1 MEQYCAIIKCVQN
14 FSPKK
19 GKVYFMKVKQW
30 LASSLAVLMLVSTV
44 GCGDNS
50 SSSKAESKSNNSSA
64 VVSETAMP
72 EKDYATT
79 TDGSA
84 KVKIDGTK
92 FMVGDKELW
101 FNGVNAPWDKWNDFG
116 GGFNFEF
123 WQDNFQKL
131 HNSGVNAARIWI
143 ICNGDVGMA
152 ISADGTFDGAT
163 TAHWEDL
170 DNLFY
175 LAEQYQIYIMATVQS
190 FDNFK
195 DQNQNYQAWRTLIQD
210 SDKTDM
216 FVDNYIVPL
225 VQRYGESDYFWSVD
239 LCNEP
244 DWIICNGDVG
254 MAISADGTFDGA
266 TTAHWEDLDNLF
278 YLAEQYQIYIMATVQ
293 SFDNFKDQ
301 NQNYQAWRTL
311 IQDSDKTDMF
321 VDNYIVPLVQR
332 YGKSDYFWSVDLCNE
347 PDWIVENEECGKLD
361 WLYLEQYYAKAAAA
375 IHANSDVLVTVGMG
389 MIKYNSDSQQGNKIS
404 DSELQTVL
412 SGDKYDKSLAYVDF
426 YSTHWYTW
434 MQGMWGYPFSESPTD
449 FGLDGTKPCVIG
461 ECPAVASDSD
471 FDITSAYEDAY
482 NNGWNGVFAW
492 KTSGQDDGCGLWL
505 DIQPAIEKMAGIC
518 EDKIFPNGKKA
529 V

>member
-1 MEQYCAIIKCVQN
+1 
-14 FSPKK
+14 
-19 GKVYFMKVKQW
+19 MKVKQW
-30 LASSLAVLMLVSTV
+30 LASSLAVLMLVSTA
-44 GCGDNS
+44 GCGDSS
-50 SSSKAESKSNNSSA
+50 SSSKADNASSSA
-64 VVSETAMP
+64 SGGAGTSDYTSVVPEAAMP
-72 EKDYATT
+72 EKDYETT

-84 KVKIDGTK
+84 KVTVDGTK

-101 FNGVNAPWDKWNDFG
+101 LNGVNAPWDKWNDFG

-123 WQDNFQKL
+123 WQDHFQKL
-131 HNSGVNAARIWI
+131 HNSGVNAARIWVV
-143 ICNGDVGMA
+143 CNGDVGML

-195 DQNQNYQAWRTLIQD
+195 DSNQNYNAWRALIQD
-210 SDKTDM
+210 SDKTDR
-216 FVDNYIVPL
+216 FVDNYIVP
-225 VQRYGESDYFWSVD
+225 F
-239 LCNEP
+239 
-244 DWIICNGDVG
+244 
-254 MAISADGTFDGA
+254 
-266 TTAHWEDLDNLF
+266 
-278 YLAEQYQIYIMATVQ
+278 
-293 SFDNFKDQ
+293 
-301 NQNYQAWRTL
+301 
-311 IQDSDKTDMF
+311 
-321 VDNYIVPLVQR
+321 VQR

-404 DSELQTVL
+404 DSELQSTL

-434 MQGMWGYPFSESPTD
+434 MQGMWGYPFGESPTD
-449 FGLDGTKPCVIG
+449 FGLDGTKPSVIG

-471 FDITSAYEDAY
+471 FDITSAYEEAY

>member
-1 MEQYCAIIKCVQN
+1 
-14 FSPKK
+14 
-19 GKVYFMKVKQW
+19 MKVKQW
-30 LASSLAVLMLVSTV
+30 LASSLAVLMLVSTA
-44 GCGDNS
+44 GCGDSS
-50 SSSKAESKSNNSSA
+50 SSSKADNASSSA
-64 VVSETAMP
+64 SGGAGTSYYTPVVPEAAMP
-72 EKDYATT
+72 EKDYETT

-84 KVKIDGTK
+84 RVTVDGTK

-101 FNGVNAPWDKWNDFG
+101 LNGVNSPWDKWNDFG

-123 WQDNFQKL
+123 WQDHFQKL
-131 HNSGVNAARIWI
+131 HNSGVNAARIWVV
-143 ICNGDVGMA
+143 CNGDVGML

-195 DQNQNYQAWRTLIQD
+195 DSNQNYNAWRALIQD
-210 SDKTDM
+210 SDKTDR
-216 FVDNYIVPL
+216 FVDNYIVP
-225 VQRYGESDYFWSVD
+225 F
-239 LCNEP
+239 
-244 DWIICNGDVG
+244 
-254 MAISADGTFDGA
+254 
-266 TTAHWEDLDNLF
+266 
-278 YLAEQYQIYIMATVQ
+278 
-293 SFDNFKDQ
+293 
-301 NQNYQAWRTL
+301 
-311 IQDSDKTDMF
+311 
-321 VDNYIVPLVQR
+321 VQR

-404 DSELQTVL
+404 DSELQSIL

-434 MQGMWGYPFSESPTD
+434 MQGMWGYPFGESPTD
-449 FGLDGTKPCVIG
+449 FGLDGTKPSVIG

-471 FDITSAYEDAY
+471 FDITSAYEEAY

-518 EDKIFPNGKKA
+518 ENKIFPNGKKA

>member
-1 MEQYCAIIKCVQN
+1 
-14 FSPKK
+14 
-19 GKVYFMKVKQW
+19 MKVKKW
-30 LASSLAVLMLVSTV
+30 LASSLAVLMLVSTA
-44 GCGDNS
+44 GCGDSSSSSKADNS
-50 SSSKAESKSNNSSA
+50 SSSASGGAGTSYYTP
-64 VVSETAMP
+64 VVPEAAMP
-72 EKDYATT
+72 EKDYETT

-84 KVKIDGTK
+84 RVTVDGTK

-101 FNGVNAPWDKWNDFG
+101 FNGVNSPWDKWNDFG

-123 WQDNFQKL
+123 WQDHFQKL
-131 HNSGVNAARIWI
+131 HNSGVNAARIWVV
-143 ICNGDVGMA
+143 CNGDVGML

-195 DQNQNYQAWRTLIQD
+195 DSNQNYNAWRALIQD
-210 SDKTDM
+210 SDKTDR
-216 FVDNYIVPL
+216 FVDNYIVP
-225 VQRYGESDYFWSVD
+225 F
-239 LCNEP
+239 
-244 DWIICNGDVG
+244 
-254 MAISADGTFDGA
+254 
-266 TTAHWEDLDNLF
+266 
-278 YLAEQYQIYIMATVQ
+278 
-293 SFDNFKDQ
+293 
-301 NQNYQAWRTL
+301 
-311 IQDSDKTDMF
+311 
-321 VDNYIVPLVQR
+321 VQR

-404 DSELQTVL
+404 DSELQSTL

-434 MQGMWGYPFSESPTD
+434 MQGMWGYPFGESPTD
-449 FGLDGTKPCVIG
+449 FGLDGTKPSVIG

-471 FDITSAYEDAY
+471 FDITSAYEEAY

>member
-1 MEQYCAIIKCVQN
+1 
-14 FSPKK
+14 
-19 GKVYFMKVKQW
+19 MKVKQW
-30 LASSLAVLMLVSTV
+30 LASSLAVLMLVSTA
-44 GCGDNS
+44 GCGDSS
-50 SSSKAESKSNNSSA
+50 SSSKADNASSSA
-64 VVSETAMP
+64 SGGAGTSYYTPVVPEAAMP
-72 EKDYATT
+72 EKDYETT

-84 KVKIDGTK
+84 RVTVDGTK

-101 FNGVNAPWDKWNDFG
+101 LNGVNAPWDKWNDFG

-123 WQDNFQKL
+123 WQDHFQKL

-143 ICNGDVGMA
+143 VCNGDVGMI

-195 DQNQNYQAWRTLIQD
+195 DSNQNYNAWRALIQD
-210 SDKTDM
+210 SDKTDR
-216 FVDNYIVPL
+216 FVDNYIVP
-225 VQRYGESDYFWSVD
+225 F
-239 LCNEP
+239 
-244 DWIICNGDVG
+244 
-254 MAISADGTFDGA
+254 
-266 TTAHWEDLDNLF
+266 
-278 YLAEQYQIYIMATVQ
+278 
-293 SFDNFKDQ
+293 
-301 NQNYQAWRTL
+301 
-311 IQDSDKTDMF
+311 
-321 VDNYIVPLVQR
+321 VQR

-347 PDWIVENEECGKLD
+347 PDWIVENDECGKLD

-404 DSELQTVL
+404 DSELQGVL

-434 MQGMWGYPFSESPTD
+434 MQGMWGYPFGESPTD
-449 FGLDGTKPCVIG
+449 FGLDGTKPSVIG

-471 FDITSAYEDAY
+471 FDITSAYEEAY

>member
-1 MEQYCAIIKCVQN
+1 
-14 FSPKK
+14 
-19 GKVYFMKVKQW
+19 MKVKQW

-123 WQDNFQKL
+123 WQDHFQKL
-131 HNSGVNAARIWI
+131 HNSGVNAARI
-143 ICNGDVGMA
+143 
-152 ISADGTFDGAT
+152 
-163 TAHWEDL
+163 
-170 DNLFY
+170 
-175 LAEQYQIYIMATVQS
+175 
-190 FDNFK
+190 
-195 DQNQNYQAWRTLIQD
+195 
-210 SDKTDM
+210 
-216 FVDNYIVPL
+216 
-225 VQRYGESDYFWSVD
+225 
-239 LCNEP
+239 
-244 DWIICNGDVG
+244 WIICNGDVG

-361 WLYLEQYYAKAAAA
+361 WSYLEQYYAKAAAA
-375 IHANSDVLVTVGMG
+375 IHANSDVLVTVGLG

-404 DSELQTVL
+404 DSELQSVL

-461 ECPAVASDSD
+461 ECPAVASGSD

-492 KTSGQDDGCGLWL
+492 KTSGKDDGCGLWQ

-518 EDKIFPNGKKA
+518 EDKIFPNGKKT

>member
-1 MEQYCAIIKCVQN
+1 
-14 FSPKK
+14 
-19 GKVYFMKVKQW
+19 
-30 LASSLAVLMLVSTV
+30 MLVSTA
-44 GCGDNS
+44 GCGDSS
-50 SSSKAESKSNNSSA
+50 SSSKADNASSSA
-64 VVSETAMP
+64 SGGAGTSYYTPVVPEAAMP
-72 EKDYATT
+72 EKDYETT

-84 KVKIDGTK
+84 RVTVDGTK

-101 FNGVNAPWDKWNDFG
+101 LNGVNSPWDKWNDFG

-123 WQDNFQKL
+123 WQDHFQKL
-131 HNSGVNAARIWI
+131 HNSGVNAARIWVV
-143 ICNGDVGMA
+143 CNGDVGML

-195 DQNQNYQAWRTLIQD
+195 DSNQNYNAWRALIQD
-210 SDKTDM
+210 SDKTDR
-216 FVDNYIVPL
+216 FVDNYIVP
-225 VQRYGESDYFWSVD
+225 F
-239 LCNEP
+239 
-244 DWIICNGDVG
+244 
-254 MAISADGTFDGA
+254 
-266 TTAHWEDLDNLF
+266 
-278 YLAEQYQIYIMATVQ
+278 
-293 SFDNFKDQ
+293 
-301 NQNYQAWRTL
+301 
-311 IQDSDKTDMF
+311 
-321 VDNYIVPLVQR
+321 VQR

-404 DSELQTVL
+404 DSELQSTL

-434 MQGMWGYPFSESPTD
+434 MQGMWGYPFGESPTD
-449 FGLDGTKPCVIG
+449 FGLDGTKPSVIG

-471 FDITSAYEDAY
+471 FDITSAYEEAY

>member
-1 MEQYCAIIKCVQN
+1 
-14 FSPKK
+14 
-19 GKVYFMKVKQW
+19 MKVKQW
-30 LASSLAVLMLVSTV
+30 LASSLAVLMLVSTA
-44 GCGDNS
+44 GCGDSS
-50 SSSKAESKSNNSSA
+50 SSSKADNASSSA
-64 VVSETAMP
+64 SGGAGTSDYTSFVPDAAMP
-72 EKDYATT
+72 EKDYETT

-84 KVKIDGTK
+84 KVTVDGTK

-101 FNGVNAPWDKWNDFG
+101 LNGVNAPWDKWNDFG

-123 WQDNFQKL
+123 WQDHFQKL

-143 ICNGDVGMA
+143 VCNGDVGML

-170 DNLFY
+170 DDLFY

-195 DQNQNYQAWRTLIQD
+195 DSNQNYNAWRALIQD
-210 SDKTDM
+210 SDKTDR
-216 FVDNYIVPL
+216 FVDNYIVP
-225 VQRYGESDYFWSVD
+225 F
-239 LCNEP
+239 
-244 DWIICNGDVG
+244 
-254 MAISADGTFDGA
+254 
-266 TTAHWEDLDNLF
+266 
-278 YLAEQYQIYIMATVQ
+278 
-293 SFDNFKDQ
+293 
-301 NQNYQAWRTL
+301 
-311 IQDSDKTDMF
+311 
-321 VDNYIVPLVQR
+321 VQR

-347 PDWIVENEECGKLD
+347 PDWIVENDECGKLD
-361 WLYLEQYYAKAAAA
+361 WLCLEQYYAKAAAA

-404 DSELQTVL
+404 DSELQNVL

-434 MQGMWGYPFSESPTD
+434 MQGMWGYPFGESPTD
-449 FGLDGTKPCVIG
+449 FGLDGTKPSVIG

-471 FDITSAYEDAY
+471 FDITSAYEEAY

-492 KTSGQDDGCGLWL
+492 KTSGQDDGCGLWQ

>member
-1 MEQYCAIIKCVQN
+1 
-14 FSPKK
+14 
-19 GKVYFMKVKQW
+19 MKVKQW
-30 LASSLAVLMLVSTV
+30 LASSLAVLMLVSTA
-44 GCGDNS
+44 GCGDSS
-50 SSSKAESKSNNSSA
+50 SSSKADNASSSA
-64 VVSETAMP
+64 SGGAGTSYYTPVVPEAAMP
-72 EKDYATT
+72 EKDYETT

-84 KVKIDGTK
+84 RVTVDGTK

-101 FNGVNAPWDKWNDFG
+101 FNGVNSPWDKWNDFG

-123 WQDNFQKL
+123 WQDHFQKL
-131 HNSGVNAARIWI
+131 HNSGVNAARIWVV
-143 ICNGDVGMA
+143 CNGDVGML

-195 DQNQNYQAWRTLIQD
+195 DSNQNYNAWRALIQD
-210 SDKTDM
+210 SDKTDR
-216 FVDNYIVPL
+216 FVDNYIVP
-225 VQRYGESDYFWSVD
+225 F
-239 LCNEP
+239 
-244 DWIICNGDVG
+244 
-254 MAISADGTFDGA
+254 
-266 TTAHWEDLDNLF
+266 
-278 YLAEQYQIYIMATVQ
+278 
-293 SFDNFKDQ
+293 
-301 NQNYQAWRTL
+301 
-311 IQDSDKTDMF
+311 
-321 VDNYIVPLVQR
+321 VQR

-404 DSELQTVL
+404 DSELQSTL

-434 MQGMWGYPFSESPTD
+434 MQGMWGYPFGESPTD
-449 FGLDGTKPCVIG
+449 FGLDGTKPSVIG

-471 FDITSAYEDAY
+471 FDITSAYEEAY

>member
-1 MEQYCAIIKCVQN
+1 
-14 FSPKK
+14 
-19 GKVYFMKVKQW
+19 MKVKQW
-30 LASSLAVLMLVSTV
+30 LASSLAVLMLVSTA
-44 GCGDNS
+44 GCGDPS
-50 SSSKAESKSNNSSA
+50 SSSKADNASSSA
-64 VVSETAMP
+64 SGGAGTSYYTPVVPEAAMP
-72 EKDYATT
+72 EKDYETT

-84 KVKIDGTK
+84 RVTVDGTK

-101 FNGVNAPWDKWNDFG
+101 LNGVNAPWDKWNDFG

-123 WQDNFQKL
+123 WQDHFQKL
-131 HNSGVNAARIWI
+131 HNSGVNAARIWVV
-143 ICNGDVGMA
+143 CNGDVGML

-195 DQNQNYQAWRTLIQD
+195 DSNQNYNAWRALIQD
-210 SDKTDM
+210 SDKTDR
-216 FVDNYIVPL
+216 FVDNYIVP
-225 VQRYGESDYFWSVD
+225 F
-239 LCNEP
+239 
-244 DWIICNGDVG
+244 
-254 MAISADGTFDGA
+254 
-266 TTAHWEDLDNLF
+266 
-278 YLAEQYQIYIMATVQ
+278 
-293 SFDNFKDQ
+293 
-301 NQNYQAWRTL
+301 
-311 IQDSDKTDMF
+311 
-321 VDNYIVPLVQR
+321 VQR

-404 DSELQTVL
+404 DSELQSTL

-434 MQGMWGYPFSESPTD
+434 MQGMWGYPFGESPTD
-449 FGLDGTKPCVIG
+449 FGLDGTKPSVIG

-471 FDITSAYEDAY
+471 FDITSAYEEAY

>member
-1 MEQYCAIIKCVQN
+1 
-14 FSPKK
+14 
-19 GKVYFMKVKQW
+19 
-30 LASSLAVLMLVSTV
+30 MLVSTA
-44 GCGDNS
+44 GCGDSS
-50 SSSKAESKSNNSSA
+50 SSSKADNASSSA
-64 VVSETAMP
+64 SGGAGTSYYTPVVPEAAMP
-72 EKDYATT
+72 EKDYETT

-84 KVKIDGTK
+84 RVTVDGTK

-101 FNGVNAPWDKWNDFG
+101 LNGVNAPWDKWNDFG

-123 WQDNFQKL
+123 WQDHFQKL
-131 HNSGVNAARIWI
+131 HNSGVNAARIWVV
-143 ICNGDVGMA
+143 CNGDVGML

-195 DQNQNYQAWRTLIQD
+195 DSNQNYNAWRALIQD
-210 SDKTDM
+210 SDKTDR
-216 FVDNYIVPL
+216 FVDNYIVP
-225 VQRYGESDYFWSVD
+225 F
-239 LCNEP
+239 
-244 DWIICNGDVG
+244 
-254 MAISADGTFDGA
+254 
-266 TTAHWEDLDNLF
+266 
-278 YLAEQYQIYIMATVQ
+278 
-293 SFDNFKDQ
+293 
-301 NQNYQAWRTL
+301 
-311 IQDSDKTDMF
+311 
-321 VDNYIVPLVQR
+321 VQR

-404 DSELQTVL
+404 DSELQSIL

-434 MQGMWGYPFSESPTD
+434 MQGMWGYPFGESPTD
-449 FGLDGTKPCVIG
+449 FGLDGTKPSVIG

-471 FDITSAYEDAY
+471 FDITSAYEEAY

>member
-1 MEQYCAIIKCVQN
+1 
-14 FSPKK
+14 
-19 GKVYFMKVKQW
+19 
-30 LASSLAVLMLVSTV
+30 MLVSTA
-44 GCGDNS
+44 GCGDSS
-50 SSSKAESKSNNSSA
+50 SSSKADNASSSA
-64 VVSETAMP
+64 SGGAGTSYYTPVVPEAAMP
-72 EKDYATT
+72 EKDYETT

-84 KVKIDGTK
+84 RVTVDGTK

-101 FNGVNAPWDKWNDFG
+101 FNGVNSPWDKWNDFG

-123 WQDNFQKL
+123 WQDHFQKL
-131 HNSGVNAARIWI
+131 HNSGVNAARIWVV
-143 ICNGDVGMA
+143 CNGDVGML

-195 DQNQNYQAWRTLIQD
+195 DSNQNYNAWRALIQD
-210 SDKTDM
+210 SDKTDR
-216 FVDNYIVPL
+216 FVDNYIVP
-225 VQRYGESDYFWSVD
+225 F
-239 LCNEP
+239 
-244 DWIICNGDVG
+244 
-254 MAISADGTFDGA
+254 
-266 TTAHWEDLDNLF
+266 
-278 YLAEQYQIYIMATVQ
+278 
-293 SFDNFKDQ
+293 
-301 NQNYQAWRTL
+301 
-311 IQDSDKTDMF
+311 
-321 VDNYIVPLVQR
+321 VQR

-404 DSELQTVL
+404 DSELQSTL

-434 MQGMWGYPFSESPTD
+434 MQGMWGYPFGESPTD
-449 FGLDGTKPCVIG
+449 FGLDGTKPSVIG

-471 FDITSAYEDAY
+471 FDITSAYEEAY

>member
-1 MEQYCAIIKCVQN
+1 
-14 FSPKK
+14 
-19 GKVYFMKVKQW
+19 MKVKQW
-30 LASSLAVLMLVSTV
+30 LASSLAVLMLVSTA
-44 GCGDNS
+44 GCGDSS
-50 SSSKAESKSNNSSA
+50 SSSKADNASSSA
-64 VVSETAMP
+64 SGGAGTSDYTSVVPDAAMP
-72 EKDYATT
+72 EKDYETT

-84 KVKIDGTK
+84 KVTVDGTK

-101 FNGVNAPWDKWNDFG
+101 LNGVNAPWDKWNDFG

-123 WQDNFQKL
+123 WQDHFQKL

-143 ICNGDVGMA
+143 VCNGDVGML

-195 DQNQNYQAWRTLIQD
+195 DSNQNYNAWRALIQD
-210 SDKTDM
+210 SDKTDR
-216 FVDNYIVPL
+216 FVDNYIVP
-225 VQRYGESDYFWSVD
+225 F
-239 LCNEP
+239 
-244 DWIICNGDVG
+244 
-254 MAISADGTFDGA
+254 
-266 TTAHWEDLDNLF
+266 
-278 YLAEQYQIYIMATVQ
+278 
-293 SFDNFKDQ
+293 
-301 NQNYQAWRTL
+301 
-311 IQDSDKTDMF
+311 
-321 VDNYIVPLVQR
+321 VQR

-347 PDWIVENEECGKLD
+347 PDWIVENDECGKLD

-404 DSELQTVL
+404 DSELQNVL

-434 MQGMWGYPFSESPTD
+434 MQGMWGYPFGESPTD
-449 FGLDGTKPCVIG
+449 FGLDGTKPSVIG

>member
-1 MEQYCAIIKCVQN
+1 MEQYCAIIKCVHS
-14 FSPKK
+14 FSSKK

-50 SSSKAESKSNNSSA
+50 SSSKAESKANNSSA

-101 FNGVNAPWDKWNDFG
+101 LNGVNSPWDKWNDFG

-123 WQDNFQKL
+123 WQDHFQKL
-131 HNSGVNAARIWI
+131 HDSGVNAARIWI

-195 DQNQNYQAWRTLIQD
+195 DQNQNYQAWR
-210 SDKTDM
+210 
-216 FVDNYIVPL
+216 
-225 VQRYGESDYFWSVD
+225 
-239 LCNEP
+239 
-244 DWIICNGDVG
+244 
-254 MAISADGTFDGA
+254 A
-266 TTAHWEDLDNLF
+266 
-278 YLAEQYQIYIMATVQ
+278 
-293 SFDNFKDQ
+293 
-301 NQNYQAWRTL
+301 L

-375 IHANSDVLVTVGMG
+375 IHANSDVLVTVGLG

-404 DSELQTVL
+404 DSELQNVL

-461 ECPAVASDSD
+461 EGPAVASDSD
-471 FDITSAYEDAY
+471 FDITSAYEEAY

-492 KTSGQDDGCGLWL
+492 KTSGQEDGCGLWQ

>member
-1 MEQYCAIIKCVQN
+1 
-14 FSPKK
+14 
-19 GKVYFMKVKQW
+19 MKVKQW
-30 LASSLAVLMLVSTV
+30 LASSLAVLMLISTV

-50 SSSKAESKSNNSSA
+50 SSSKAESTADSTSA

-72 EKDYATT
+72 EKDFATT

-101 FNGVNAPWDKWNDFG
+101 LNGVNAPWDKWNDFG

-123 WQDNFQKL
+123 WQDHFQKL

-143 ICNGDVGMA
+143 VCNGDVGMV

-195 DQNQNYQAWRTLIQD
+195 DQNQNYEAWRALIQD
-210 SDKTDM
+210 SDKTD
-216 FVDNYIVPL
+216 
-225 VQRYGESDYFWSVD
+225 R
-239 LCNEP
+239 
-244 DWIICNGDVG
+244 
-254 MAISADGTFDGA
+254 
-266 TTAHWEDLDNLF
+266 
-278 YLAEQYQIYIMATVQ
+278 
-293 SFDNFKDQ
+293 
-301 NQNYQAWRTL
+301 
-311 IQDSDKTDMF
+311 F

-404 DSELQTVL
+404 DSELQSVITD
-412 SGDKYDKSLAYVDF
+412 DKYDKSLAYVDF

-434 MQGMWGYPFSESPTD
+434 MQGMWGYPFGESPTD
-449 FGLDGTKPCVIG
+449 FGLDGTKPSVIG
-461 ECPAVASDSD
+461 ECPAVATDTD

-492 KTSGQDDGCGLWL
+492 KTSGSDDGCGLWL

>member
-1 MEQYCAIIKCVQN
+1 
-14 FSPKK
+14 
-19 GKVYFMKVKQW
+19 MKVKQW
-30 LASSLAVLMLVSTV
+30 LASSLAVLMLVSTA
-44 GCGDNS
+44 GCGDSS
-50 SSSKAESKSNNSSA
+50 SSSKADNASSSA
-64 VVSETAMP
+64 SGGAGTSYYTPVVPEAAMP
-72 EKDYATT
+72 EKDYETT

-84 KVKIDGTK
+84 RVTVDGTK

-101 FNGVNAPWDKWNDFG
+101 LNGVNAPWDKWNDFG

-123 WQDNFQKL
+123 WQDHFQKL
-131 HNSGVNAARIWI
+131 HNSGVNAARIWVV
-143 ICNGDVGMA
+143 CNGDVGML

-195 DQNQNYQAWRTLIQD
+195 DSNQNYNAWRALIQD
-210 SDKTDM
+210 SDKTDR
-216 FVDNYIVPL
+216 FVDNYIVP
-225 VQRYGESDYFWSVD
+225 F
-239 LCNEP
+239 
-244 DWIICNGDVG
+244 
-254 MAISADGTFDGA
+254 
-266 TTAHWEDLDNLF
+266 
-278 YLAEQYQIYIMATVQ
+278 
-293 SFDNFKDQ
+293 
-301 NQNYQAWRTL
+301 
-311 IQDSDKTDMF
+311 
-321 VDNYIVPLVQR
+321 VQR

-404 DSELQTVL
+404 DSELQSTL

-434 MQGMWGYPFSESPTD
+434 MQGMWGYPFGESPTD
-449 FGLDGTKPCVIG
+449 FGLDGTKPSVIG

-471 FDITSAYEDAY
+471 FDITSAYEEAY

>member
-1 MEQYCAIIKCVQN
+1 
-14 FSPKK
+14 
-19 GKVYFMKVKQW
+19 MKVKQW
-30 LASSLAVLMLVSTV
+30 LASSLAVLMLVSTA
-44 GCGDNS
+44 GCGDSS
-50 SSSKAESKSNNSSA
+50 SSSKADNASSSA
-64 VVSETAMP
+64 SGGAGTSYYTPVAPEASMP
-72 EKDYATT
+72 EKDYETT

-84 KVKIDGTK
+84 RVTVDGTK

-101 FNGVNAPWDKWNDFG
+101 LNGVNAPWDKWNDFG

-123 WQDNFQKL
+123 WQDHFQKL
-131 HNSGVNAARIWI
+131 HNSGVNAARIWVV
-143 ICNGDVGMA
+143 CNGDVGML

-195 DQNQNYQAWRTLIQD
+195 DSNQNYNAWRALIQD
-210 SDKTDM
+210 SDKTDR
-216 FVDNYIVPL
+216 FVDNYIVP
-225 VQRYGESDYFWSVD
+225 F
-239 LCNEP
+239 
-244 DWIICNGDVG
+244 
-254 MAISADGTFDGA
+254 
-266 TTAHWEDLDNLF
+266 
-278 YLAEQYQIYIMATVQ
+278 
-293 SFDNFKDQ
+293 
-301 NQNYQAWRTL
+301 
-311 IQDSDKTDMF
+311 
-321 VDNYIVPLVQR
+321 VQR

-347 PDWIVENEECGKLD
+347 PDWIVENDECGKLD

-404 DSELQTVL
+404 DSELQSVL

-434 MQGMWGYPFSESPTD
+434 MQGMWGYPFGESPTD
-449 FGLDGTKPCVIG
+449 FGLDGTKPSVIG

-471 FDITSAYEDAY
+471 FDITSAYEEAY

-492 KTSGQDDGCGLWL
+492 KTSGSDDGCGLWL

>member
-1 MEQYCAIIKCVQN
+1 MEQYCAIIKCVKN

-123 WQDNFQKL
+123 WQDHFQKL
-131 HNSGVNAARIWI
+131 HNSGVNAARI
-143 ICNGDVGMA
+143 
-152 ISADGTFDGAT
+152 
-163 TAHWEDL
+163 
-170 DNLFY
+170 
-175 LAEQYQIYIMATVQS
+175 
-190 FDNFK
+190 
-195 DQNQNYQAWRTLIQD
+195 
-210 SDKTDM
+210 
-216 FVDNYIVPL
+216 
-225 VQRYGESDYFWSVD
+225 
-239 LCNEP
+239 
-244 DWIICNGDVG
+244 WIICNGDVG

-449 FGLDGTKPCVIG
+449 FGLDGTKPFVIG

>member
-1 MEQYCAIIKCVQN
+1 
-14 FSPKK
+14 
-19 GKVYFMKVKQW
+19 MKVKQW

-50 SSSKAESKSNNSSA
+50 SSSKAESKATNSSA

-123 WQDNFQKL
+123 WQDHFQKL
-131 HNSGVNAARIWI
+131 HNSGVNAARI
-143 ICNGDVGMA
+143 
-152 ISADGTFDGAT
+152 
-163 TAHWEDL
+163 
-170 DNLFY
+170 
-175 LAEQYQIYIMATVQS
+175 
-190 FDNFK
+190 
-195 DQNQNYQAWRTLIQD
+195 
-210 SDKTDM
+210 
-216 FVDNYIVPL
+216 
-225 VQRYGESDYFWSVD
+225 
-239 LCNEP
+239 
-244 DWIICNGDVG
+244 WIICNGDVG

-361 WLYLEQYYAKAAAA
+361 WSYLEQYYAKAAAA
-375 IHANSDVLVTVGMG
+375 IHANSDVLVTVGLG

-404 DSELQTVL
+404 DSELQSVL

-449 FGLDGTKPCVIG
+449 FGLDNTKPCVIG

-492 KTSGQDDGCGLWL
+492 KTSGQDDGCGLWQ

-518 EDKIFPNGKKA
+518 EDKIFPNGKKT

>member
-1 MEQYCAIIKCVQN
+1 
-14 FSPKK
+14 
-19 GKVYFMKVKQW
+19 MKVKQW
-30 LASSLAVLMLVSTV
+30 LASSLAVLMLVSTA
-44 GCGDNS
+44 GCGDSS
-50 SSSKAESKSNNSSA
+50 SSSKADNASSSA
-64 VVSETAMP
+64 SGGAGTSDYTSVVPDAAMP
-72 EKDYATT
+72 EKDYETT

-84 KVKIDGTK
+84 KVTVDGTK

-101 FNGVNAPWDKWNDFG
+101 LNGVNAPWDKWNDFG

-123 WQDNFQKL
+123 WQDHFQKL

-143 ICNGDVGMA
+143 VCNGDVGML

-195 DQNQNYQAWRTLIQD
+195 DSNQNYNAWRALIQD
-210 SDKTDM
+210 SDKTDR
-216 FVDNYIVPL
+216 FVDNYIVP
-225 VQRYGESDYFWSVD
+225 F
-239 LCNEP
+239 
-244 DWIICNGDVG
+244 
-254 MAISADGTFDGA
+254 
-266 TTAHWEDLDNLF
+266 
-278 YLAEQYQIYIMATVQ
+278 
-293 SFDNFKDQ
+293 
-301 NQNYQAWRTL
+301 
-311 IQDSDKTDMF
+311 
-321 VDNYIVPLVQR
+321 VQR

-347 PDWIVENEECGKLD
+347 PDWIVENDECGKLD

-404 DSELQTVL
+404 DSELQSVL

-434 MQGMWGYPFSESPTD
+434 MQGMWGYPFGESPTD
-449 FGLDGTKPCVIG
+449 FGLDGTKPSVIG

-471 FDITSAYEDAY
+471 FDITSAYEEAY

-492 KTSGQDDGCGLWL
+492 KTSGQDDGCGLWQ

>member
-1 MEQYCAIIKCVQN
+1 
-14 FSPKK
+14 
-19 GKVYFMKVKQW
+19 
-30 LASSLAVLMLVSTV
+30 
-44 GCGDNS
+44 
-50 SSSKAESKSNNSSA
+50 
-64 VVSETAMP
+64 
-72 EKDYATT
+72 
-79 TDGSA
+79 
-84 KVKIDGTK
+84 
-92 FMVGDKELW
+92 MVGDKELW
-101 FNGVNAPWDKWNDFG
+101 LNGVNAPWDKWNDFG

-123 WQDNFQKL
+123 WQDHFQKL
-131 HNSGVNAARIWI
+131 HNSGVNAARI
-143 ICNGDVGMA
+143 
-152 ISADGTFDGAT
+152 
-163 TAHWEDL
+163 
-170 DNLFY
+170 
-175 LAEQYQIYIMATVQS
+175 
-190 FDNFK
+190 
-195 DQNQNYQAWRTLIQD
+195 
-210 SDKTDM
+210 
-216 FVDNYIVPL
+216 
-225 VQRYGESDYFWSVD
+225 
-239 LCNEP
+239 
-244 DWIICNGDVG
+244 WIICNGDVG

-361 WLYLEQYYAKAAAA
+361 WPYLEQYYAKAAAA
-375 IHANSDVLVTVGMG
+375 IHANSDVLVTVGLG

-404 DSELQTVL
+404 DSELQNVL

-492 KTSGQDDGCGLWL
+492 KTSGQDDGCGLWQ

-518 EDKIFPNGKKA
+518 EDKIFPNGKKT

>member
-1 MEQYCAIIKCVQN
+1 
-14 FSPKK
+14 
-19 GKVYFMKVKQW
+19 MKVKQW
-30 LASSLAVLMLVSTV
+30 LASSLAVLMLVSTA
-44 GCGDNS
+44 GCGDSS
-50 SSSKAESKSNNSSA
+50 SSSKADNASSSA
-64 VVSETAMP
+64 SGGAGTSDYTSVVPEAAMP
-72 EKDYATT
+72 EKDYETT

-84 KVKIDGTK
+84 KVTVDGTK

-101 FNGVNAPWDKWNDFG
+101 LNGVNAPWDKWNDFG

-123 WQDNFQKL
+123 WQDHFQKL

-143 ICNGDVGMA
+143 VCNGDVGML

-195 DQNQNYQAWRTLIQD
+195 DSNQNYNAWRALIQD
-210 SDKTDM
+210 SDKTDR
-216 FVDNYIVPL
+216 FVDNYIVP
-225 VQRYGESDYFWSVD
+225 F
-239 LCNEP
+239 
-244 DWIICNGDVG
+244 
-254 MAISADGTFDGA
+254 
-266 TTAHWEDLDNLF
+266 
-278 YLAEQYQIYIMATVQ
+278 
-293 SFDNFKDQ
+293 
-301 NQNYQAWRTL
+301 
-311 IQDSDKTDMF
+311 
-321 VDNYIVPLVQR
+321 VQR

-347 PDWIVENEECGKLD
+347 PDWIVENDECGKLD

-404 DSELQTVL
+404 DSELQSVL

-434 MQGMWGYPFSESPTD
+434 MQGMWGYPFGESPTD
-449 FGLDGTKPCVIG
+449 FGLDGTKPSVIG

-471 FDITSAYEDAY
+471 FDITSAYEEAY

>member
-1 MEQYCAIIKCVQN
+1 
-14 FSPKK
+14 
-19 GKVYFMKVKQW
+19 MKVKQW

-50 SSSKAESKSNNSSA
+50 SSSKAESKATNSSA

-123 WQDNFQKL
+123 WQDHFQKL

-195 DQNQNYQAWRTLIQD
+195 DQNQNYQ
-210 SDKTDM
+210 S
-216 FVDNYIVPL
+216 
-225 VQRYGESDYFWSVD
+225 
-239 LCNEP
+239 
-244 DWIICNGDVG
+244 
-254 MAISADGTFDGA
+254 
-266 TTAHWEDLDNLF
+266 
-278 YLAEQYQIYIMATVQ
+278 
-293 SFDNFKDQ
+293 
-301 NQNYQAWRTL
+301 WRTL

-361 WLYLEQYYAKAAAA
+361 WPYLEQYYAKAAAA
-375 IHANSDVLVTVGMG
+375 IHANSDVLVTVGLG

-404 DSELQTVL
+404 DSELQSVL

-492 KTSGQDDGCGLWL
+492 KTSGQDDGCGLWQ

>member
-1 MEQYCAIIKCVQN
+1 
-14 FSPKK
+14 
-19 GKVYFMKVKQW
+19 MKVKQW

-101 FNGVNAPWDKWNDFG
+101 LNGVNAPWDKWNDFG

-123 WQDNFQKL
+123 WQDHFQKL

-210 SDKTDM
+210 SDKTD
-216 FVDNYIVPL
+216 L
-225 VQRYGESDYFWSVD
+225 
-239 LCNEP
+239 
-244 DWIICNGDVG
+244 
-254 MAISADGTFDGA
+254 
-266 TTAHWEDLDNLF
+266 H
-278 YLAEQYQIYIMATVQ
+278 
-293 SFDNFKDQ
+293 
-301 NQNYQAWRTL
+301 
-311 IQDSDKTDMF
+311 
-321 VDNYIVPLVQR
+321 
-332 YGKSDYFWSVDLCNE
+332 
-347 PDWIVENEECGKLD
+347 
-361 WLYLEQYYAKAAAA
+361 
-375 IHANSDVLVTVGMG
+375 
-389 MIKYNSDSQQGNKIS
+389 
-404 DSELQTVL
+404 
-412 SGDKYDKSLAYVDF
+412 
-426 YSTHWYTW
+426 
-434 MQGMWGYPFSESPTD
+434 
-449 FGLDGTKPCVIG
+449 
-461 ECPAVASDSD
+461 
-471 FDITSAYEDAY
+471 
-482 NNGWNGVFAW
+482 
-492 KTSGQDDGCGLWL
+492 
-505 DIQPAIEKMAGIC
+505 
-518 EDKIFPNGKKA
+518 
-529 V
+529 

>member
-1 MEQYCAIIKCVQN
+1 
-14 FSPKK
+14 
-19 GKVYFMKVKQW
+19 MKVKQW
-30 LASSLAVLMLVSTV
+30 LASSLAVLMLVSTA
-44 GCGDNS
+44 GCGDS
-50 SSSKAESKSNNSSA
+50 ASSSKADNASSSA
-64 VVSETAMP
+64 SGGAGTSYYTPVAPEAAMP
-72 EKDYATT
+72 EKDYETT

-84 KVKIDGTK
+84 RVTVDGTK

-101 FNGVNAPWDKWNDFG
+101 LNGVNAPWDKWNDFG

-123 WQDNFQKL
+123 WQDHFQKL

-143 ICNGDVGMA
+143 VCNGDVGML

-195 DQNQNYQAWRTLIQD
+195 DSNQNYNAWRALIQD
-210 SDKTDM
+210 SDKTDR
-216 FVDNYIVPL
+216 FVDNYIVP
-225 VQRYGESDYFWSVD
+225 F
-239 LCNEP
+239 
-244 DWIICNGDVG
+244 
-254 MAISADGTFDGA
+254 
-266 TTAHWEDLDNLF
+266 
-278 YLAEQYQIYIMATVQ
+278 
-293 SFDNFKDQ
+293 
-301 NQNYQAWRTL
+301 
-311 IQDSDKTDMF
+311 
-321 VDNYIVPLVQR
+321 VQR

-347 PDWIVENEECGKLD
+347 PDWIVENDECGKLD

-404 DSELQTVL
+404 DSELQSTL

-434 MQGMWGYPFSESPTD
+434 MQGMWGYPFGESPTD
-449 FGLDGTKPCVIG
+449 FGLDGTKPSVIG

-471 FDITSAYEDAY
+471 FDITSAYEEAY

>member
-1 MEQYCAIIKCVQN
+1 
-14 FSPKK
+14 
-19 GKVYFMKVKQW
+19 MKVKQW
-30 LASSLAVLMLVSTV
+30 LASSLAVLMLVSTA
-44 GCGDNS
+44 GCGDSS
-50 SSSKAESKSNNSSA
+50 SSSKADNSSPSA
-64 VVSETAMP
+64 SGDAGTSYYTPVVPEAAMP
-72 EKDYATT
+72 EKDYETT

-84 KVKIDGTK
+84 RVTVDGTK

-101 FNGVNAPWDKWNDFG
+101 LNGVNAPWDKWNDFG

-123 WQDNFQKL
+123 WQDHFQKL
-131 HNSGVNAARIWI
+131 HNSGVNAARIWVV
-143 ICNGDVGMA
+143 CNGDVGML

-195 DQNQNYQAWRTLIQD
+195 DSNQNYNAWRALIQD
-210 SDKTDM
+210 SDKTDR
-216 FVDNYIVPL
+216 FVDNYIVP
-225 VQRYGESDYFWSVD
+225 F
-239 LCNEP
+239 
-244 DWIICNGDVG
+244 
-254 MAISADGTFDGA
+254 
-266 TTAHWEDLDNLF
+266 
-278 YLAEQYQIYIMATVQ
+278 
-293 SFDNFKDQ
+293 
-301 NQNYQAWRTL
+301 
-311 IQDSDKTDMF
+311 
-321 VDNYIVPLVQR
+321 VQR

-404 DSELQTVL
+404 DSELQSTL

-434 MQGMWGYPFSESPTD
+434 MQGMWGYPFGESPTD
-449 FGLDGTKPCVIG
+449 FGLDGTKPSVIG

-471 FDITSAYEDAY
+471 FDITSAYEEAY

-492 KTSGQDDGCGLWL
+492 KTSGSDDGCGLWL

>member
-1 MEQYCAIIKCVQN
+1 MEQYCAIIKCVHS
-14 FSPKK
+14 FSSKK

-50 SSSKAESKSNNSSA
+50 SSSNAESKANNSSA

-101 FNGVNAPWDKWNDFG
+101 LNGVNSPWDKWNDFG

-123 WQDNFQKL
+123 WQDHFQKL
-131 HNSGVNAARIWI
+131 HNSGVNAARI
-143 ICNGDVGMA
+143 
-152 ISADGTFDGAT
+152 
-163 TAHWEDL
+163 
-170 DNLFY
+170 
-175 LAEQYQIYIMATVQS
+175 
-190 FDNFK
+190 
-195 DQNQNYQAWRTLIQD
+195 
-210 SDKTDM
+210 
-216 FVDNYIVPL
+216 
-225 VQRYGESDYFWSVD
+225 
-239 LCNEP
+239 
-244 DWIICNGDVG
+244 WIICNGDVG

-375 IHANSDVLVTVGMG
+375 IHANSDVLVTVGLG

-404 DSELQTVL
+404 DSELQNVL

-461 ECPAVASDSD
+461 ECPAVASGSD
-471 FDITSAYEDAY
+471 FDITSAYEEAY

-492 KTSGQDDGCGLWL
+492 KTSGQDDGCGLWQ

>member
-1 MEQYCAIIKCVQN
+1 
-14 FSPKK
+14 
-19 GKVYFMKVKQW
+19 
-30 LASSLAVLMLVSTV
+30 MLVSTA
-44 GCGDNS
+44 GCGDSS
-50 SSSKAESKSNNSSA
+50 SSSKADNASSSA
-64 VVSETAMP
+64 SGGAGTSYYTPVVPEAAMP
-72 EKDYATT
+72 EKDYETT

-84 KVKIDGTK
+84 RVTVDGTK

-101 FNGVNAPWDKWNDFG
+101 LNGVNAPWDKWNDFG

-123 WQDNFQKL
+123 WQDHFQKL
-131 HNSGVNAARIWI
+131 HNSGVNAARIWVV
-143 ICNGDVGMA
+143 CNGDVGML

-195 DQNQNYQAWRTLIQD
+195 DSNQNYNAWRALIQD
-210 SDKTDM
+210 SDKTDR
-216 FVDNYIVPL
+216 FVDNYIVP
-225 VQRYGESDYFWSVD
+225 F
-239 LCNEP
+239 
-244 DWIICNGDVG
+244 
-254 MAISADGTFDGA
+254 
-266 TTAHWEDLDNLF
+266 
-278 YLAEQYQIYIMATVQ
+278 
-293 SFDNFKDQ
+293 
-301 NQNYQAWRTL
+301 
-311 IQDSDKTDMF
+311 
-321 VDNYIVPLVQR
+321 VQR

-347 PDWIVENEECGKLD
+347 PDWIVENEECGKFD

-404 DSELQTVL
+404 DSELQSTL

-434 MQGMWGYPFSESPTD
+434 MQGMWGYPFGESPTD
-449 FGLDGTKPCVIG
+449 FGLDGTKPSVIG

-471 FDITSAYEDAY
+471 FDITSAYEEAY

>member
-1 MEQYCAIIKCVQN
+1 
-14 FSPKK
+14 
-19 GKVYFMKVKQW
+19 MKVKQW
-30 LASSLAVLMLVSTV
+30 LASSLAVLMLVSTA
-44 GCGDNS
+44 GCGDSS
-50 SSSKAESKSNNSSA
+50 SSSKADNASSSA
-64 VVSETAMP
+64 SGGAGTSYYTPVVPESAMP
-72 EKDYATT
+72 EKDYETT

-84 KVKIDGTK
+84 RVTVDGTK

-101 FNGVNAPWDKWNDFG
+101 LNGVNSPWDKWNDFG

-123 WQDNFQKL
+123 WQDHFQKL
-131 HNSGVNAARIWI
+131 HNSGVNAARIWVV
-143 ICNGDVGMA
+143 CNGDVGML

-195 DQNQNYQAWRTLIQD
+195 DSNQNYNAWRALIQD
-210 SDKTDM
+210 SDKTDR
-216 FVDNYIVPL
+216 FVDNYIVP
-225 VQRYGESDYFWSVD
+225 F
-239 LCNEP
+239 
-244 DWIICNGDVG
+244 
-254 MAISADGTFDGA
+254 
-266 TTAHWEDLDNLF
+266 
-278 YLAEQYQIYIMATVQ
+278 
-293 SFDNFKDQ
+293 
-301 NQNYQAWRTL
+301 
-311 IQDSDKTDMF
+311 
-321 VDNYIVPLVQR
+321 VQR

-404 DSELQTVL
+404 DSELQSTL

-434 MQGMWGYPFSESPTD
+434 MQGMWGYPFGESPTD
-449 FGLDGTKPCVIG
+449 FGLDGTKPSVIG
-461 ECPAVASDSD
+461 ECPAVASDSN
-471 FDITSAYEDAY
+471 FDITSAYEEAY

>member
-1 MEQYCAIIKCVQN
+1 
-14 FSPKK
+14 
-19 GKVYFMKVKQW
+19 MKVKQW
-30 LASSLAVLMLVSTV
+30 LASSLAVLMLVSTA
-44 GCGDNS
+44 GCGDSS
-50 SSSKAESKSNNSSA
+50 SSSKADNASSSA
-64 VVSETAMP
+64 SGGAGTSDYTSVVPEAAMP
-72 EKDYATT
+72 EKDYETT

-84 KVKIDGTK
+84 KVTIDGTK

-101 FNGVNAPWDKWNDFG
+101 LNGVNAPWDKWNDFG

-123 WQDNFQKL
+123 WQDHFQKL

-143 ICNGDVGMA
+143 VCNGDVGML

-195 DQNQNYQAWRTLIQD
+195 DSNQNYNAWRALIQD
-210 SDKTDM
+210 SDKTDR
-216 FVDNYIVPL
+216 FVDNYIVP
-225 VQRYGESDYFWSVD
+225 F
-239 LCNEP
+239 
-244 DWIICNGDVG
+244 
-254 MAISADGTFDGA
+254 
-266 TTAHWEDLDNLF
+266 
-278 YLAEQYQIYIMATVQ
+278 
-293 SFDNFKDQ
+293 
-301 NQNYQAWRTL
+301 
-311 IQDSDKTDMF
+311 
-321 VDNYIVPLVQR
+321 VQR

-347 PDWIVENEECGKLD
+347 PDWIVENDECGKLD

-404 DSELQTVL
+404 DSELQGVL

-434 MQGMWGYPFSESPTD
+434 MQGMWGYPFGESPTD
-449 FGLDGTKPCVIG
+449 FGLDGTKPSVIG

-471 FDITSAYEDAY
+471 FDITSAYEEAY